1 LKTLDDSDINSR
13 YHTPVQETTSRGNG
27 FRYDRNWRVGHISPD
42 PSRTERAPRRHLE
55 SKVLRGKISL
65 SQQLYENRPLL
76 KPIAFV
82 PSKLPSLFLNEEE
95 IFKPMA
101 EEAGRN
107 GVSPSVLKLTICL
120 QTNKRPAMLQLLT
133 VFLKSSIAAI

>member
-1 LKTLDDSDINSR
+1 ML
-13 YHTPVQETTSRGNG
+13 HG
-27 FRYDRNWRVGHISPD
+27 
-42 PSRTERAPRRHLE
+42 RT
-55 SKVLRGKISL
+55 SL

-76 KPIAFV
+76 KSIAFI

-107 GVSPSVLKLTICL
+107 GVSPSVLELTLCL
-120 QTNKRPAMLQLLT
+120 QMNKRPAMLQLLIA
-133 VFLKSSIAAI
+133 FFKSSIAAI